1 MARRGFRDLLSD
13 WTAPLAIQGA
23 LISIV
28 GYASSV
34 AIVIQG
40 LKAMGA
46 SPQEIASG
54 LLMLG
59 LAKGIAAIVLS
70 MRSGMPISIAWT
82 TPGVALMA
90 VTPALA
96 GGFSAAVGAFLV
108 VALLI
113 MLTGLWSVLGDLVAR
128 IPKSIASAMLAG
140 IIFKLCL
147 APFLAIGEQPFAALA
162 ILGTWLVFMR
172 FKRLWAVPAAT
183 LLAVGLIIGT
193 QGQGGGHLLQWP
205 SLSVVTPAF
214 HIDALISLAIPLY
227 IVTMASQNITGLA
240 VLSTFGYRPNVR
252 EGLLVTGGLSL
263 LFAPLGAP
271 AINYAAITAA
281 LAASPEAEADPSR
294 RYVAAVIAGVG
305 YIALG
310 ALAGIVT
317 MLVTTS
323 SPRLIEAVAG
333 LALIGSFAG
342 AMTSA
347 LEKETERLPAMATFL
362 TASSGLVLFSVGAAF
377 WGLVVGCAMLAFFQ
391 FRKPSA

>member
-1 MARRGFRDLLSD
+1 MGPKGFSDLIRD
-13 WTAPLAIQGA
+13 WTPPLAIQGV
-23 LISIV
+23 LIAVV

-46 SPQEIASG
+46 TPAEISSG
-54 LLMLG
+54 LLLLG
-59 LAKGIAAIVLS
+59 LAKGLAAIWLS

-90 VTPALA
+90 VTPMLA
-96 GGFSAAVGAFLV
+96 GGFPAAVGAFIV
-108 VALLI
+108 AALLL

-147 APFLAIGEQPFAALA
+147 APFLAIGEQPIAALA
-162 ILGTWLVFMR
+162 ILGVWLAFMR

-183 LLAVGLIIGT
+183 MLAVGLIIFG
-193 QGQGGGHLLQWP
+193 QGQGSASLLQWP
-205 SLSVVTPAF
+205 SLTLVTPVF
-214 HIDALISLAIPLY
+214 QIDAIISLAIPLY

-252 EGLLVTGGLSL
+252 EGLTVTGGLSL
-263 LFAPLGAP
+263 LTAPLGAP

-281 LAASPEAEADPSR
+281 LAASPEADPDPNK
-294 RYVAAVIAGVG
+294 RYVAAVVAGGG
-305 YIALG
+305 YVALA
-310 ALAGIVT
+310 ALAGVAT

-377 WGLVVGCAMLAFFQ
+377 WGLVVGCAMLAFLQ
-391 FRKPSA
+391 FGKKDA